1 MQAVEGIYQNGHIKL
16 LETPKAIRRARVVVT
31 FLDDEITTTQQSED
45 SKSLANLGSIVDD
58 DLEAASLEI
67 REEFLAAIE
76 KSGAE
81 FDQR

>member
-16 LETPKAIRRARVVVT
+16 LETPKEIRRARVVVT
-31 FLDDEITTTQQSED
+31 FLDDEIPSANDNQS
-45 SKSLANLGSIVDD
+45 LVGSGEILDD

-76 KSGAE
+76 KSCAE
-81 FDQR
+81 IDK

>member
-1 MQAVEGIYQNGHIKL
+1 MMQAIEGIYQNGHIKL
-16 LETPKAIRRARVVVT
+16 LETPSKIHRARVIVT
-31 FLDDEITTTQQSED
+31 FLDEEKSDEAQSLVGTGEI
-45 SKSLANLGSIVDD
+45 LDD

-81 FDQR
+81 FNK

>member
-1 MQAVEGIYQNGHIKL
+1 MLQAIEGIYQNGHIKL
-16 LETPKAIRRARVVVT
+16 LETPKEIRRARVVVT
-31 FLDDEITTTQQSED
+31 FLDDEPTTANDNQE
-45 SKSLANLGSIVDD
+45 SLVGSIEILDD

-81 FDQR
+81 FDK